1 MSHGLVTDRAPGVG
15 PATPVRVALR
25 VAGALLVL
33 GITVSA
39 GALLGW
45 GLTREASTTPTSV
58 PNAVDAGFSRDM
70 QDHHA
75 QAVRMS
81 VLVLERTEDQQVRD
95 LATDIMLTQQQQ
107 TGQMYGWLQQ
117 WGLPQ
122 SSVEEPM
129 AWMSG
134 DDTGMGGMHGSTST
148 GTDTGTE
155 TGTETGTDTGTE
167 SSGSVS
173 SMPGMASTQDLA
185 RLDQASGSEADRL
198 YLQLMIPHHQ
208 GGVEMAEAARDAA
221 AAEVV
226 RRLAGTVVR
235 SQSAEIAFLTT
246 MLDDRGG
253 PLP

>member
-15 PATPVRVALR
+15 SGTPVRVALR

-81 VLVLERTEDQQVRD
+81 VLVLERTEDQQIRD

-134 DDTGMGGMHGSTST
+134 DDTGMGGMHGSTSA
-148 GTDTGTE
+148 GTD

-167 SSGSVS
+167 ASSGSVS

-185 RLDQASGSEADRL
+185 RLDQASGSEADRR
-198 YLQLMIPHHQ
+198 YLQLMIAHHQ
-208 GGVEMAEAARDAA
+208 GGVEMAESARDAA
-221 AAEVV
+221 ATEVV

-235 SQSAEIAFLTT
+235 SQSAEIAVLTT